1 MNAPPFPLSVIET
14 GVIHIVCAQGTQEWL
29 DARAGATTASRFHEA
44 CERVGGLDD
53 RQQAYIG
60 QLKAGTSA
68 KLAAELAGYANKPT
82 GAWIDKAMAGEKMER
97 LSDTAMAY
105 AWLIAMERIAQRP
118 LDETFVT
125 WQMKRGQD
133 EEPNARLAYE
143 IRQARSMV
151 EAGIAFTSDRRFGYS
166 TDGYIDDDPEGP
178 GLGEIKVPS
187 SPTQIAKTWT
197 NPDAVVRDYIHQI
210 NGGLW
215 ITGRLWCDLIIYTP
229 WLARIGKK
237 LWVKRIYRDEEAI
250 DKLATDLIEFE
261 GVVQTC
267 ENRLRAAREPN
278 ETPDETPLP
287 TTLDTSTLGSI
298 VTKLAEPPLK
308 GIPRPLTGL
317 VPDVPY

>member
-1 MNAPPFPLSVIET
+1 MNAPPFALSVIET
-14 GVIHIVCAQGTQEWL
+14 GVIHIVCQQGTQEWL
-29 DARAGATTASRFHEA
+29 DARCGAVTASRFAEA

-68 KLAAELAGYANKPT
+68 KLAAELAGYASKPT

-97 LSDTAMAY
+97 LSDAAMSY
-105 AWLIAMERIAQRP
+105 AWLIAMERIAKRP
-118 LDETFVT
+118 LDETFMT
-125 WQMKRGQD
+125 WQMRRGQD

-151 EAGIAFTSDRRFGYS
+151 EAGIAFTPDKRFGYS

-187 SPTQIAKTWT
+187 SPTQIAKAWT
-197 NPDAVVRDYIHQI
+197 APDAVVRDYIHQI

-229 WLARIGKK
+229 WLASIGKK
-237 LWVKRIYRDEEAI
+237 LWVKRIYRDEDAI

-261 GVVQTC
+261 GQVQKC
-267 ENRLRAAREPN
+267 ENRLRAARDPSEPG
-278 ETPDETPLP
+278 DEAPVSQ
-287 TTLDTSTLGSI
+287 TLDTSTLGST
-298 VTKLAEPPLK
+298 VTKLATSLVK
-308 GIPRPLTGL
+308 SQPLTGL
-317 VPDVPY
+317 VPDLPY